1 MDNHA
6 ILGAALQKY
15 YSALKSLDEFAK
27 SGDFFND
34 VSNLD
39 KFFSEFRNITFV
51 IQKNLKSEENKK
63 IYEELREH
71 FLVGDTLK
79 WFIDTR
85 NKTTKENPF
94 DLKKELSIDLYLPY
108 GIYRLQDPCL
118 VVDVDASFNK
128 ALDYIRSV
136 FFEKFG
142 LVEVF
147 FTSTIAFKEGNDTHD
162 LYPKIKDGV
171 NRMNQFIEEMEKFFT
186 CNCEICLT
194 LKEKIQKLFFEIQ
207 FKELRFTRDYT
218 LEKGKKV
225 IEGEQVNMFYST
237 PDARAVSSSE
247 LRLTLDNPIF
257 GKHKG
262 CLWELF
268 LQFAN
273 MHIVIFERQE
283 KNIMPVFM
291 LVYGDQTYRMIPF
304 VATTKATFYR
314 KVQAI
319 ANLSD
324 FAEISAVF
332 FCGEYYA
339 YDVEQFSQINE
350 IPYSDRICHAK
361 KEILTFV
368 MMAKGMDEVNIKLD
382 ESHLGDIQYVTD
394 QFKEC
399 KTQNVK
405 DFSSWDWLNPIRFKL
420 NP

>member
-15 YSALKSLDEFAK
+15 YSALKSLDEFGEC
-27 SGDFFND
+27 GDFFND

-51 IQKNLKSEENKK
+51 IQKNLKSQENKK

-94 DLKKELSIDLYLPY
+94 DLKKELSIVLYLPY
-108 GIYRLQDPCL
+108 GVYRLQDSRL
-118 VVDVDASFNK
+118 VVDLDASFNE
-128 ALDYIRSV
+128 ALDCVRSI
-136 FFEKFG
+136 FFEKLG
-142 LVEVF
+142 LIEVF
-147 FTSTIAFKEGNDTHD
+147 FTSMIIFREGNDTHD

-171 NRMNQFIEEMEKFFT
+171 IRMNQFMEEMEKNFSCT
-186 CNCEICLT
+186 CKMCLT
-194 LKEKIQKLFFEIQ
+194 LKEKVQKLFFKMQ
-207 FKELRFTRDYT
+207 FKELSFTRDYS

-225 IEGEQVNMFYST
+225 VEGDRVNMFYPT
-237 PDARAVSSSE
+237 TDERIVSSSE

-257 GKHKG
+257 GEHKG

-273 MHIVIFERQE
+273 MHIVIFQMQE

-291 LVYGDQTYRMIPF
+291 LVYSDHTYRMIPF
-304 VATTKATFYR
+304 AATIKTTFY
-314 KVQAI
+314 KKAQEIV
-319 ANLSD
+319 NLSD

-332 FCGEYYA
+332 FCGEYYM
-339 YDVEQFSQINE
+339 YDIEQFPLMNE
-350 IPYSDRICHAK
+350 ISYSDRIYHAK

-368 MMAKGMDEVNIKLD
+368 MMTKGMDEVNITLD
-382 ESHLGDIQYVTD
+382 ESRLDDIQYVAD

-405 DFSSWDWLNPIRFKL
+405 DLPLWDWLNPIRFKL

>member
-6 ILGAALQKY
+6 ILVAALQKY
-15 YSALKSLDEFAK
+15 YSALKSLDEFGK
-27 SGDFFND
+27 YGDFFDD

-51 IQKNLKSEENKK
+51 IKKNLKSEENNKV
-63 IYEELREH
+63 YEELRER
-71 FLVGDTLK
+71 FLEDDKMK
-79 WFIDTR
+79 WFVKVR
-85 NKTTKENPF
+85 NKTIKENPF
-94 DLKKELSIDLYLPY
+94 KLKKELSIDLYLPY

-118 VVDVDASFNK
+118 VVDVDTSFNN

-147 FTSTIAFKEGNDTHD
+147 FTSTIAFKEGNDTYD

-171 NRMNQFIEEMEKFFT
+171 NRMNQFIEEMDKKFP
-186 CNCEICLT
+186 CNCEMCLT

-225 IEGEQVNMFYST
+225 VEGEQVNMFFST
-237 PDARAVSSSE
+237 PNAQIVSPSE
-247 LRLTLDNPIF
+247 LRFTLDNPIF
-257 GKHKG
+257 GKYKG
-262 CLWELF
+262 CLRELF
-268 LQFAN
+268 IQFAK
-273 MHIVIFERQE
+273 MHTVIFQMQE
-283 KNIMPVFM
+283 KNITPVFM
-291 LVYGDQTYRMIPF
+291 LVYSNQTYRMIPF
-304 VATTKATFYR
+304 AATTKTTFYR
-314 KVQAI
+314 KVQEI
-319 ANLSD
+319 VDLKD

-332 FCGEYYA
+332 FCGEYYT
-339 YDVEQFSQINE
+339 YDVEQFSLINE

-368 MMAKGMDEVNIKLD
+368 MMAKGMEEVTITLD
-382 ESHLGDIQYVTD
+382 ESRLDDMQYVAG

-399 KTQNVK
+399 KTQNIK
-405 DFSSWDWLNPIRFKL
+405 DFPSWDWLNPIRFKL

>member
-6 ILGAALQKY
+6 ILVAALQKY
-15 YSALKSLDEFAK
+15 YSALKSLDEFGK
-27 SGDFFND
+27 CGDFFND

-71 FLVGDTLK
+71 FLASDTMK
-79 WFIDTR
+79 WFVDTR

-94 DLKKELSIDLYLPY
+94 DLKKELSVDLYLPY
-108 GIYRLQDPCL
+108 GLYRLQDPCL
-118 VVDVDASFNK
+118 VVDVDSSFNE

-136 FFEKFG
+136 FFENLG

-147 FTSTIAFKEGNDTHD
+147 FTSTIAFREGNDAHD

-171 NRMNQFIEEMEKFFT
+171 NRMNQFIEEMGKSFPCT
-186 CNCEICLT
+186 CKMCLT
-194 LKEKIQKLFFEIQ
+194 LKEKIQELFFEAQ
-207 FKELRFTRDYT
+207 FKELSFTRDYT

-225 IEGEQVNMFYST
+225 VEGKRVSIFYPT
-237 PDARAVSSSE
+237 ADARIVSPSE

-257 GKHKG
+257 GKYKG

-268 LQFAN
+268 IQFAN
-273 MHIVIFERQE
+273 MHTVIFQMQE

-291 LVYGDQTYRMIPF
+291 LVYSDQTYRMIPF
-304 VATTKATFYR
+304 AATTKTTFYR
-314 KVQAI
+314 KVQEI
-319 ANLSD
+319 VDLSD

-332 FCGEYYA
+332 FCGEYYT
-339 YDVEQFSQINE
+339 YNVEQFSLINE

-361 KEILTFV
+361 EEILNFV
-368 MMAKGMDEVNIKLD
+368 MMAKGMDEVNITLD
-382 ESHLGDIQYVTD
+382 ESRLDDIQYVAE
-394 QFKEC
+394 QFKGC
-399 KTQNVK
+399 KAQNVK
-405 DFSSWDWLNPIRFKL
+405 DFPSWDWLNPIRLKL